1 MIKVLVVDDHTMV
14 RAGLRALLE
23 AFDDLAF
30 AGEAPD
36 GEAALMAFDR
46 CKPDVV
52 LMDVVMPRMDG
63 VAALKALRA
72 RDPNAR
78 VVMLSSFPG
87 EDVVQQAIAS
97 GAMGFVLKNATAE
110 ELAHAIRRAYNGSRI
125 LSPEATD
132 ALVHAMR
139 RDSAPGADLTA
150 REREVLAHMARGLNN
165 SEIADRLFLSV
176 STIKF
181 HVSAILSKL
190 GVTNRVEAVALALQ
204 HGLLRDSLPA

>member
-1 MIKVLVVDDHTMV
+1 MIKVLVVDDHVMV

-23 AFDDLAF
+23 AFDDLAL

-52 LMDVVMPRMDG
+52 LMDVIMPRMDG
-63 VAALKALRA
+63 IAALKAMRE
-72 RDPNAR
+72 RTPNAR

-87 EDVVQQAIAS
+87 EEVVQQAVAS

-110 ELAHAIRRAYNGSRI
+110 ELAHAIRMAYNGSRI

-139 RDSAPGADLTA
+139 RDTAPGADLTT
-150 REREVLAHMARGLNN
+150 REREVLGHMARGLNN
-165 SEIADRLFLSV
+165 SEIAERLFLSV

-204 HGLLRDSLPA
+204 HGLLRDSQPA